1 MRNTLI
7 SEPVLLLHSDHMYW
21 GHEKPLP
28 ALSGRDKVLLE
39 EPSRNIQPCWGDDLS
54 DTPLRSLGK
63 PTPLAP
69 TQGQTQ
75 VSNLTCNKLWH
86 VSCPSWDE
94 WLQWAQ
100 VSQEQWPE
108 SRRDSLGYVHNDQ
121 MAMFGQL
128 SSPSGF
134 LLSMSQIFLFS
145 FLAKAL
151 LNG

>member
-28 ALSGRDKVLLE
+28 ALSDQDKVLLE

-54 DTPLRSLGK
+54 DTPLCSLGN
-63 PTPLAP
+63 PTTLAP
-69 TQGQTQ
+69 TQGQTRCLILP
-75 VSNLTCNKLWH
+75 VISCGMWAAHPEMNGSSEPRSLRSNGQN
-86 VSCPSWDE
+86 PE
-94 WLQWAQ
+94 GIPWA
-100 VSQEQWPE
+100 V
-108 SRRDSLGYVHNDQ
+108 YNDQ
-121 MAMFGQL
+121 MPMFGQL

-134 LLSMSQIFLFS
+134 LLSMSQIFLSS